1 MSLWVDIKEEAERIG
16 KKAIFSWK
24 PNPSVLAAETWEPD
38 YVRKI
43 MRDGLEKTKD
53 CVVEIIMKDI
63 RTCHGEP
70 ERLTEWVKIAM
81 EEAERF
87 F

>member
-1 MSLWVDIKEEAERIG
+1 
-16 KKAIFSWK
+16 
-24 PNPSVLAAETWEPD
+24 
-38 YVRKI
+38 VRKI
-43 MRDGLEKTKD
+43 IRDGLEKTKD

-63 RTCHGEP
+63 RTCRGEP

-81 EEAERF
+81 EEVDRF